1 MRLAAI
7 SMDLDEIH
15 HYYAIHGLEGRG
27 RTTDLV
33 YDRAVPRASDW
44 ASALGV
50 PLTFFVVGS
59 DLARSENVETVRA
72 LAGQGHEL
80 ANHTLS
86 HQYDLTRRERHEM
99 EREVAG
105 GIDALA
111 RATGQR
117 PLGFRAPGYL
127 VNDELIGVLESLG
140 VAYDSS
146 VFPSPAYYAAK
157 ALKLVALKL
166 RGRTSR
172 SVRGSSSM
180 LLAPARPYRLGAP
193 YWKRG
198 SGLPELPIQVMPG
211 TRLPYIGTSLV
222 LAGPD
227 GARLM
232 TRTLMLEPFVNLEL
246 HGIDFLGA
254 DDELEALA
262 PHQPDARLSRPAKI
276 SALTAAVELLRKM
289 GFSFLRLDEAARVVS

>member
-1 MRLAAI
+1 MRLAAVSI
-7 SMDLDEIH
+7 DLDELH
-15 HYYAIHGLEGRG
+15 HYFAIHGLGTPERAAHV
-27 RTTDLV
+27 V

-44 ASALGV
+44 AQSLGV
-50 PLTFFVVGS
+50 PLTFFTVGS
-59 DLARSENVETVRA
+59 DLERPENAETARA
-72 LAGQGHEL
+72 LVTRGHEL

-86 HQYDLTRRERHEM
+86 HHYDLTLRDRSEM
-99 EREVAG
+99 EREVLG
-105 GIDALA
+105 GIDALV

-117 PLGFRAPGYL
+117 PSGFRAPGYL
-127 VNDELIGVLESLG
+127 VNDTLVGVLAAFG
-140 VAYDSS
+140 VGYDSS

-157 ALKLVALKL
+157 AAKLVALKL

-172 SVRGSSSM
+172 SVRGSTKM
-180 LLAPARPYRLGAP
+180 LLAPSRPYRLGAP

-222 LAGPD
+222 LAGAD

-246 HGIDFLGA
+246 HGFDFLGT
-254 DDELEALA
+254 DDELAELV
-262 PHQPDARLSRPAKI
+262 PHQPDARLARQAKLG
-276 SALTAAVELLRKM
+276 ALTAAVELLRKM
-289 GFSFLRLDEAARVVS
+289 GFAFLRLDEAARIVS

>member
-7 SMDLDEIH
+7 SIDLDEIH

-27 RTTDLV
+27 RKTDLV

-44 ASALGV
+44 AQALGV
-50 PLTFFVVGS
+50 PLTFFVVGG

-86 HQYDLTRRERHEM
+86 HHYDLTRRERGEM
-99 EREVAG
+99 EREVQG

-117 PLGFRAPGYL
+117 PVGFRAPGYL
-127 VNDELIGVLESLG
+127 VNDELVGVLGALG
-140 VAYDSS
+140 VGYDSS
-146 VFPSPAYYAAK
+146 VFPCPAYYAAK
-157 ALKLVALKL
+157 AAKLVGMRL
-166 RGRTSR
+166 RGRASR
-172 SVRGSSSM
+172 SVQGSVKA
-180 LLAPARPYRLGAP
+180 LFAPPRPYRLGMP
-193 YWKRG
+193 YWKAG
-198 SGLPELPIQVMPG
+198 AGLPELPIQVTPG

-246 HGIDFLGA
+246 HGLDFLGA
-254 DDELEALA
+254 DDELDDLL
-262 PHQPDARLSRPAKI
+262 PHQPDARLARAHKLA
-276 SALTAAVELLRKM
+276 ALTAAVELLKKM
-289 GFSFLRLDEAARVVS
+289 RFAFIRLDEASRTVA

>member
-1 MRLAAI
+1 MRLASI
-7 SMDLDEIH
+7 SIDLDEIH

-33 YDRAVPRASDW
+33 YDRAVPRASEW
-44 ASALGV
+44 AQALGV

-59 DLARSENVETVRA
+59 DLSRSENVETLRA
-72 LAGQGHEL
+72 LASQGHEL

-86 HQYDLTRRERHEM
+86 HHYDLTLRDVREM

-105 GIDALA
+105 GIAALE

-117 PLGFRAPGYL
+117 PSGFRAPGYL
-127 VNDELIGVLESLG
+127 VNDELVSVLAALG
-140 VAYDSS
+140 VGYDSS
-146 VFPSPAYYAAK
+146 VFSSPAYYAAK
-157 ALKLVALKL
+157 AAKLLSMRLKGKS
-166 RGRTSR
+166 SR
-172 SVRGSSSM
+172 SVRGSVKA
-180 LLAPARPYRLGAP
+180 LLAPIRPYRLGTP
-193 YWKRG
+193 YWKPGR
-198 SGLPELPIQVMPG
+198 GLPELPIQVTPG

-246 HGIDFLGA
+246 HGLDFLGA
-254 DDELEALA
+254 DDELGDLL
-262 PHQPDARLSRPAKI
+262 PHQPDARLGRTQKLA
-276 SALTAAVELLRKM
+276 ALSAAVELLRKM
-289 GFSFLRLDEAARVVS
+289 GFSFIRLDDASRTVA

>member
-7 SMDLDEIH
+7 SIDLDEIH

-59 DLARSENVETVRA
+59 DLARSENVETVRS

-157 ALKLVALKL
+157 AAKLVAMRL
-166 RGRTSR
+166 RGRSSR
-172 SVRGSSSM
+172 SVQGSPKA
-180 LLAPARPYRLGAP
+180 LLAPARPYRLGTP
-193 YWKRG
+193 YWKVG
-198 SGLPELPIQVMPG
+198 GGLPELPIQVTPG

-232 TRTLMLEPFVNLEL
+232 TRTMMLEPFVNIEL
-246 HGIDFLGA
+246 HGLDFLGA
-254 DDELEALA
+254 DDDLDDLL
-262 PHQPDARLSRPAKI
+262 PHQPDARLSRARKL
-276 SALTAAVELLRKM
+276 SALTATVELLKKM
-289 GFSFLRLDEAARVVS
+289 RFAFIRLDEASRTVA

>member
-1 MRLAAI
+1 
-7 SMDLDEIH
+7 
-15 HYYAIHGLEGRG
+15 
-27 RTTDLV
+27 
-33 YDRAVPRASDW
+33 
-44 ASALGV
+44 
-50 PLTFFVVGS
+50 
-59 DLARSENVETVRA
+59 
-72 LAGQGHEL
+72 
-80 ANHTLS
+80 
-86 HQYDLTRRERHEM
+86 
-99 EREVAG
+99 
-105 GIDALA
+105 
-111 RATGQR
+111 
-117 PLGFRAPGYL
+117 
-127 VNDELIGVLESLG
+127 
-140 VAYDSS
+140 
-146 VFPSPAYYAAK
+146 
-157 ALKLVALKL
+157 
-166 RGRTSR
+166 
-172 SVRGSSSM
+172 M

-262 PHQPDARLSRPAKI
+262 PHQPDARLSRPAKVGAI
-276 SALTAAVELLRKM
+276 TAAVELLRKM

>member
-1 MRLAAI
+1 MRLASI
-7 SMDLDEIH
+7 SIDLDEIH
-15 HYYAIHGLEGRG
+15 HYYAIHGLAGRG

-44 ASALGV
+44 AQALGV

-59 DLARSENVETVRA
+59 DLGRAENAETLRTV
-72 LAGQGHEL
+72 AGSGHEL

-86 HQYDLTRRERHEM
+86 HHYDLTRRDPREM

-105 GIDALA
+105 GIDALV

-127 VNDELIGVLESLG
+127 VNDQLVGVLGALG
-140 VAYDSS
+140 VGYDSS

-157 ALKLVALKL
+157 AAKLITLKL

-172 SVRGSSSM
+172 SVQGSAKA
-180 LLAPARPYRLGAP
+180 LLAPSRPYRLGTP
-193 YWKRG
+193 YWKAGR
-198 SGLPELPIQVMPG
+198 GLPELPIQVTPG

-222 LAGPD
+222 LAGAD

-232 TRTLMLEPFVNLEL
+232 TRTLLLEPFVNLEL
-246 HGIDFLGA
+246 HGLDFLGA
-254 DDELEALA
+254 DDDLDELK
-262 PHQPDARLSRPAKI
+262 PHQPDARLGRTHKLA
-276 SALTAAVELLRKM
+276 ALTAAVELLRKM
-289 GFSFLRLDEAARVVS
+289 GFSFIRLDEAARAIA

>member
-7 SMDLDEIH
+7 SIDLDEIH

-33 YDRAVPRASDW
+33 YDRAVPRASEW
-44 ASALGV
+44 AQALGV

-59 DLARSENVETVRA
+59 DLSRSENVETLRA
-72 LAGQGHEL
+72 LASQGHEL

-86 HQYDLTRRERHEM
+86 HHYDLTRREPREM
-99 EREVAG
+99 EREVWG
-105 GIDALA
+105 GIDALQ

-117 PLGFRAPGYL
+117 PSGFRAPGYL
-127 VNDELIGVLESLG
+127 LNDELVGVLGALG
-140 VAYDSS
+140 VGYDSS
-146 VFPSPAYYAAK
+146 VFSSPAYYAAK
-157 ALKLVALKL
+157 AAKLLSMRLKGKS
-166 RGRTSR
+166 SR
-172 SVRGSSSM
+172 SVRGSAKA
-180 LLAPARPYRLGAP
+180 LLAPTRPYRLGTP
-193 YWKRG
+193 YWKPGR
-198 SGLPELPIQVMPG
+198 GLPELPIQVTPG

-246 HGIDFLGA
+246 HGLDFLGA
-254 DDELEALA
+254 DDELGDLL
-262 PHQPDARLSRPAKI
+262 PHQPDARLGRTQKLA
-276 SALTAAVELLRKM
+276 ALSAAVELLRKM
-289 GFSFLRLDEAARVVS
+289 GFSFIRLDDASRTVA

>member
-7 SMDLDEIH
+7 SIDLDEIH

-27 RTTDLV
+27 RQTDLV
-33 YDRAVPRASDW
+33 YDRAVPRAADW
-44 ASALGV
+44 AQSLGV
-50 PLTFFVVGS
+50 PLTFFVVGR

-72 LAGQGHEL
+72 LAAQGHEL

-86 HQYDLTRRERHEM
+86 HHYDLTRRERGEV

-117 PLGFRAPGYL
+117 PTGFRAPGYL
-127 VNDELIGVLESLG
+127 VSDELVGVLGALG
-140 VAYDSS
+140 VGYDSS

-157 ALKLVALKL
+157 AAKLVAMRL
-166 RGRTSR
+166 RGRSSL
-172 SVRGSSSM
+172 SVQGSAKA
-180 LLAPARPYRLGAP
+180 LFAPTRPYRLGTP
-193 YWKRG
+193 YWKTG
-198 SGLPELPIQVMPG
+198 AGLPELPIQVTPG

-222 LAGPD
+222 LAGSD

-232 TRTLMLEPFVNLEL
+232 TRTLLLEPFVNIEL
-246 HGIDFLGA
+246 HGLDFLGA
-254 DDELEALA
+254 DDELGDLLR
-262 PHQPDARLSRPAKI
+262 HQPDARLGRAHKLA
-276 SALTAAVELLRKM
+276 ALTAAVELLKKM
-289 GFSFLRLDEAARVVS
+289 RFAFIRLDEASRTVA

>member
-1 MRLAAI
+1 MRLAAVSI
-7 SMDLDEIH
+7 DLDEIH
-15 HYYAIHGLEGRG
+15 HYYAIHGLGSPERAAH
-27 RTTDLV
+27 LV
-33 YDRAVPRASDW
+33 YDRAVPRAVDF
-44 ASALGV
+44 AEGLGV
-50 PLTFFVVGS
+50 PLTFFTVGR
-59 DLARSENVETVRA
+59 DLERPENAETARALLAR
-72 LAGQGHEL
+72 GHEL
-80 ANHTLS
+80 GNHSLS
-86 HQYDLTRRERHEM
+86 HHYDLTLRDRPAM
-99 EREVAG
+99 EREVLG
-105 GIDALA
+105 GIDAIV
-111 RATGQR
+111 RATGTR
-117 PLGFRAPGYL
+117 PSGFRAPGYL
-127 VNDELIGVLESLG
+127 MNDELVRVLAALG
-140 VAYDSS
+140 VGYDSS

-222 LAGPD
+222 LAGAD

-254 DDELEALA
+254 DDELEVLA
-262 PHQPDARLSRPAKI
+262 PHQPDARLSRPAKVG
-276 SALTAAVELLRKM
+276 ALTAAIELLRKM